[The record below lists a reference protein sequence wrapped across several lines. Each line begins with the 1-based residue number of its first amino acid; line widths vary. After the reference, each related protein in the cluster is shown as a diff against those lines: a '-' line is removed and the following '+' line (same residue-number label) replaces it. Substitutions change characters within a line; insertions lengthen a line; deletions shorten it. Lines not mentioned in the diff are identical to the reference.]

1 MDFRD
6 CKLKIYSSSSRR
18 YKVEAKG
25 SKYVLKH
32 RTISNTELLLVVTA
46 TTTSLE

>member
-6 CKLKIYSSSSRR
+6 GKSKIYSSSPGRH
-18 YKVEAKG
+18 KVKAKG
-25 SKYVLKH
+25 SKYVLKR